1 MITNGEFYTEKC
13 KEYDDNLKECIEASL
28 QKLEQLDG
36 TPLMML
42 GRIQS
47 GKTRAFIGV
56 TALSFDNG
64 YDLAIV
70 LTKNSSA
77 LVKQTTARMNREFK
91 PFIKNDELAVY
102 DIMVMPSELSKFE
115 LNKKMIL
122 VVKKQHKNLPKLM
135 EFLNRY
141 SLESSKKCLIID
153 DEADFTSVGFSK
165 SKEDEEFD
173 LRVIAAQINELR
185 VSLYCKFIQVTAT
198 PYSLYLQPESI
209 TVRGELIQ
217 PVKPADTVLV
227 PYGEGYVGGDYYF
240 DPSHNPLK
248 DNLFSEI
255 TVDELELLKVSD
267 RRKLKEEE
275 VLTSRKVVGLRT
287 AVFNFMVGACIRI
300 LQNGGEAK
308 GPNNKFSFI
317 IHSETSKK
325 SHERQHS
332 LIEEMI
338 RKIEEEAKGRN
349 PIIDSILEQ
358 SIELMCE
365 NVAEHGHELP
375 QNSEVKVL
383 FYRAIEE
390 GWVKTIIVN
399 SDNDVETLLDEDGQL
414 KLRVP
419 MTIFVGGQ
427 ILDRGV
433 TIENLIGFYYGRRPQ
448 KMQQDTVLQHSRMF
462 GYRNKLDLAVT
473 KFYTTLDLYNRM
485 TIINEFDSR
494 LRTDIES
501 GKLQAGVIFL
511 AVDDSKKVISCSPQK
526 IMLTRT
532 KVVRSHERVLPVGF
546 KNKAVTYSRKDI
558 DFIDS
563 FISKRCNG
571 QLRGE
576 FKITKSEALML
587 IDKVYDCLEIENK
600 YTVDKQKFIAI
611 LDYLANDHVH
621 IVTRDKRQ
629 IKKHRESRYYSDM
642 PDNRDGDLKPARRLA
657 KSEPAIIMLRQE
669 GQKEDG
675 WSGAPFWWPVMVIQ
689 ETADTVVFST
699 GQE

>member
-1 MITNGEFYTEKC
+1 MITNGEFYLEKC

-28 QKLEQLDG
+28 QKLEHLDG

-56 TALSFDNG
+56 TALGFDNG

-91 PFIKNDELAVY
+91 PFIKNDELSVY

-135 EFLNRY
+135 EFLKRY

-153 DEADFTSVGFSK
+153 DEADFTSVGFNK
-165 SKEDEEFD
+165 NKEDEEFD

-185 VSLYCKFIQVTAT
+185 VSLDCKFIQVTAT

-209 TVRGELIQ
+209 TVRGECIQ
-217 PVKPADTVLV
+217 PVKPADTILV

-240 DPSHNPLK
+240 DPSYNPLK

-255 TVDELELLKVSD
+255 TVEELELLKVSD

-275 VLTSRKVVGLRT
+275 VLSSRKVEGLRT

-325 SHERQHS
+325 SHVRQHS

-338 RKIEEEAKGRN
+338 RKIEEEAKSRN
-349 PIIDSILEQ
+349 PIIEPILEH
-358 SIELMCE
+358 SIEIMSN
-365 NVAEHGHELP
+365 NVEDHGHEVPEKSL
-375 QNSEVKVL
+375 VKEL

-501 GKLQAGVIFL
+501 GKLQAGVMFL

-532 KVVRSHERVLPVGF
+532 KVLRSHERVLPVGF
-546 KNKAVTYSRKDI
+546 KNKAMTYSKKEVEYI
-558 DFIDS
+558 DN
-563 FISKRCNG
+563 FISEKCNG
-571 QLRGE
+571 NLRGE
-576 FKITKSEALML
+576 FKISKSDALKL

-600 YTVDKQKFIAI
+600 YTVDKQKFLAI
-611 LDYLANDHVH
+611 LNYIADEEVH
-621 IVTRDKRQ
+621 IVTRDKRK
-629 IKKHRESRYYSDM
+629 IRKHRESRYYSDM

-657 KSEPAIIMLRQE
+657 ISEPALIMLRQE
-669 GQKEDG
+669 GHKEDG
-675 WSGAPFWWPVMVIQ
+675 WSGAPFWWPVMVIH
-689 ETADTVVFST
+689 ETADTVVFSM